1 MKKKIIAILATLAL
15 ACAIGGCAD
24 FKDSKDSQS
33 TTQSNGTETSQGGVS
48 EQPET
53 SEGLGESE
61 TPETSENGTASEAP
75 ETSESTAPPEKMHE
89 YMNFTAYEK
98 GLFEQYIGGV
108 IPFVPNN

>member
-61 TPETSENGTASEAP
+61 TPETSENGTASERI
-75 ETSESTAPPEKMHE
+75 
-89 YMNFTAYEK
+89 FR
-98 GLFEQYIGGV
+98 QYGIDRERGFLSS
-108 IPFVPNN
+108 ISAA